1 MKTGLMDALE
11 ELIERVAQSIRPD
24 RVIDAY
30 LAGGT
35 AIYIHLQRAGGAAA
49 SEARFSEDAD
59 IHFVR
64 GQGLADDIVVRYEGA
79 DGQEHVLALDR
90 TYSIDIGMRHPD
102 CLNDADYLLDSRNG
116 RLRLHILKP
125 LDVAVTKVGRFQDH
139 DRYDISL
146 LARAGLIDADAFE
159 HRARE
164 GLEYLATDPKPVE
177 LNIAEAAELIK
188 TASMGHLP
196 KSRGT

>member
-1 MKTGLMDALE
+1 MKLGLMDALE
-11 ELIERVAQSIRPD
+11 ALIERVAESIRAD

-35 AIYIHLQRAGGAAA
+35 ATYIHLQRAGGAAA
-49 SEARFSEDAD
+49 SKARYSEDAD

-79 DGQEHVLALDR
+79 DGKEHVLALDR
-90 TYSIDIGMRHPD
+90 TYSIDIGMHHPD
-102 CLNDADYLLDSRNG
+102 CLVDADHLLDSRSG

-139 DRYDISL
+139 DRYDIAV
-146 LARAGLIDADAFE
+146 LARAGLIDAEAFAQ
-159 HRARE
+159 RARE
-164 GLEYLATDPKPVE
+164 ALDYLATDPKPVE
-177 LNIAEAAELIK
+177 LNIAEATELIRN
-188 TASMGHLP
+188 P
-196 KSRGT
+196 DE